1 MPTGIARRNAP
12 VSRKWKRAWPV
23 QAMMKCVTDET
34 DRISLP
40 RLPRRRLGGAWS
52 QQTWAQQGAAKSTV
66 SGGFATDVVV
76 IV

>member
-1 MPTGIARRNAP
+1 MPTDIARGNTA
-12 VSRKWKRAWPV
+12 VSRQWKRAWSV
-23 QAMMKCVTDET
+23 KAMMKCVMAWT

-76 IV
+76 MV